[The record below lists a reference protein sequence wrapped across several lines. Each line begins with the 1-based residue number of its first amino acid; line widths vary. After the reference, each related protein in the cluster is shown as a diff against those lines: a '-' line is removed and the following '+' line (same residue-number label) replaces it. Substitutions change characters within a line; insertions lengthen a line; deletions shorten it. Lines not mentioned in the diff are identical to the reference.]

1 VIDNHQAVDTFK
13 MEHQRPGPS
22 PWLEELGPNDD
33 VASEIDLPSHA
44 DVVIVGAGMT
54 GCSLAYHLCTTSSI
68 NNGTVDSVLGGGGVG
83 IHSVVCIDGRCIS
96 GGASGRNGGIMWPC
110 IDEGFQ
116 MRTAAKMKAFVVE
129 HNIDAH
135 MIEGAGV
142 SLVYVDDADIAE
154 DDLLD
159 SRVKKIDPVACMAAP
174 GVFKCGYF
182 DSSVTSF
189 WPAKVVR
196 GLANAALSTKGST
209 TSVKFVLGC
218 YARSIQVGDDD
229 GSNGQN
235 PAAGG
240 DSEGMGNS
248 RTGSDRGDHRVA
260 SARQWQVSVATSKG
274 IIKCNRVIVAANGWL
289 PKVVP
294 ELKPYIR
301 ACTNTVLISSNPIPT
316 ELLWRVKQTTAGY
329 GGVEG
334 PRITSLVCGDGANEV
349 YLAVREDGRVVLGG
363 MRGGDI
369 TNTVSTTCGSESE
382 AEILGAGDDDTGA
395 GNPEIAEALQQWFSR
410 AFPELGA
417 QLEFKH
423 SWLGVLG
430 FPCDDNPITGHLQ
443 GALYKGKVSVCG
455 GFGGEGM
462 SRCFGLAQSLVQDIY
477 GVTVEESETAKA
489 WDVNRFKF

>member
-1 VIDNHQAVDTFK
+1 
-13 MEHQRPGPS
+13 MEHQTPGPS
-22 PWLEELGPNDD
+22 PWLEELGPADD
-33 VASEIDLPSHA
+33 VASETDLPGHA

-54 GCSLAYHLCTTSSI
+54 GCSLAYHLCTTSSMD
-68 NNGTVDSVLGGGGVG
+68 NGAATSVLGGGGVG

-110 IDEGFQ
+110 MDEGFQ
-116 MRTAAKMKAFVVE
+116 MRTAAKMKAFVAE

-135 MIEGAGV
+135 IVEGAGV
-142 SLVYVDDADIAE
+142 SLVYVDDGDAEE

-159 SRVKKIDPVACMAAP
+159 SRVEKIDPVACMGAAP

-182 DSSVTSF
+182 DSPVTSF

-218 YARSIQVGDDD
+218 YVRSIQVGDDD
-229 GSNGQN
+229 DGSDGQN
-235 PAAGG
+235 RAAGG
-240 DSEGMGNS
+240 DSERMGNS
-248 RTGSDRGDHRVA
+248 RTSNDGGHHGAA
-260 SARQWQVSVATSKG
+260 SARQWQVAIATSKG
-274 IIKCNRVIVAANGWL
+274 IIKCNRAIVATNGWL

-294 ELKPYIR
+294 QLKPHIR

-316 ELLWRVKQTTAGY
+316 ELLWRVRQTNAGCSA
-329 GGVEG
+329 VEG

-349 YLAVREDGRVVLGG
+349 YLAVRDDGRVILGG
-363 MRGGDI
+363 MRGGDS
-369 TNTVSTTCGSESE
+369 TNAISANCGRESE
-382 AEILGAGDDDTGA
+382 GEIPGAGDSDTGT
-395 GNPEIAEALQQWFSR
+395 GNTEIAEALRQWFSR

-430 FPCDDNPITGHLQ
+430 FPCDDHPITGHLQ
-443 GALYKGKVSVCG
+443 GPAYKGKVSVCG

-477 GVTVEESETAKA
+477 GVTVEESETAQA
-489 WDVNRFKF
+489 WDVNRFEF

>member
-1 VIDNHQAVDTFK
+1 
-13 MEHQRPGPS
+13 MEHQAPGPS
-22 PWLEELGPNDD
+22 PWLEELGPDDD
-33 VASEIDLPSHA
+33 VASETDLPSHA

-68 NNGTVDSVLGGGGVG
+68 NNGTAASVLGGGGVG

-110 IDEGFQ
+110 MGEGFQ
-116 MRTAAKMKAFVVE
+116 MRTAAKMKAFVAE

-135 MIEGAGV
+135 MIEGVGV
-142 SLVYVDDADIAE
+142 SLVYVDNGDTEE

-159 SRVKKIDPVACMAAP
+159 SRVEKIDPVACMGVAP

-196 GLANAALSTKGST
+196 GLANAALSTKDST

-218 YARSIQVGDDD
+218 YVRSIQVGDEDD
-229 GSNGQN
+229 GSDGQN
-235 PAAGG
+235 PATEG

-248 RTGSDRGDHRVA
+248 RTSSDGGRNGVA
-260 SARQWQVSVATSKG
+260 SSRQWQVTVTTSKG
-274 IIKCNRVIVAANGWL
+274 IIKCNHAIVAANGWL

-301 ACTNTVLISSNPIPT
+301 ACTNTVLISSNPIPE
-316 ELLWRVKQTTAGY
+316 ELLWRMKHTTAEY
-329 GGVEG
+329 SGVEG
-334 PRITSLVCGDGANEV
+334 QRIASLVCGDGANEV
-349 YLAVREDGRVVLGG
+349 YLAVRDDGRVILGG
-363 MRGGDI
+363 MRGGDS
-369 TNTVSTTCGSESE
+369 TNTIPATCGSESE
-382 AEILGAGDDDTGA
+382 VEIPGAGDNDTGT
-395 GNPEIAEALQQWFSR
+395 GNPEIADALKQWFSR
-410 AFPELGA
+410 AFPELGV
-417 QLEFKH
+417 QVEFKH

-430 FPCDDNPITGHLQ
+430 FPGDDHPITGHLQ
-443 GALYKGKVSVCG
+443 GPVYKGKVSVCG

-462 SRCFGLAQSLVQDIY
+462 SRCFGLAHSLVQDLY
-477 GVTVEESETAKA
+477 GVTVEESETANA
-489 WDVNRFKF
+489 WDVNRFEF

>member
-1 VIDNHQAVDTFK
+1 
-13 MEHQRPGPS
+13 MEHQTPGPS
-22 PWLEELGPNDD
+22 PWLEELGSDDD
-33 VASEIDLPSHA
+33 VASETDLPSHA

-54 GCSLAYHLCTTSSI
+54 GCSLAYHLCTSSSI
-68 NNGTVDSVLGGGGVG
+68 HNDTAASVLGGGGAG
-83 IHSVVCIDGRCIS
+83 IHSVVCIDGRCVS

-110 IDEGFQ
+110 SKDEGFQ
-116 MRTAAKMKAFVVE
+116 MRTAAKMKTFVAE
-129 HNIDAH
+129 HNIDAR
-135 MIEGAGV
+135 MVEGGGV
-142 SLVYVDDADIAE
+142 SLVYVDDNGDTTEE

-159 SRVKKIDPVACMAAP
+159 RAEKIDPVACMGAAP

-209 TSVKFVLGC
+209 TSAKFVLGC
-218 YARSIQVGDDD
+218 YARSIQVGGNND
-229 GSNGQN
+229 GSDGRN

-248 RTGSDRGDHRVA
+248 STSSDSGDHGA
-260 SARQWQVSVATSKG
+260 ESARQWQVTVTTSKG
-274 IIKCNRVIVAANGWL
+274 IIKCNRAIVAANGWL

-294 ELKPYIR
+294 ELKPYMK
-301 ACTNTVLISSNPIPT
+301 ACTNTVLISSNPIPAD
-316 ELLWRVKQTTAGY
+316 LLWRVKHTTAGY
-329 GGVEG
+329 SDVDG

-349 YLAVREDGRVVLGG
+349 YLAVRDDGRVILGG
-363 MRGGDI
+363 MRGGDS
-369 TNTVSTTCGSESE
+369 TNTTSADTCGGGIEG
-382 AEILGAGDDDTGA
+382 EIIPGAGDNDTGA
-395 GNPEIAEALQQWFSR
+395 GNPKIAEALRHWFSR

-430 FPCDDNPITGHLQ
+430 FPCDDCSITGHLQ
-443 GALYKGKVSVCG
+443 GPLYKGKVSVCG

-462 SRCFGLAQSLVQDIY
+462 SSCFGLAQALVQEIY
-477 GVTVEESETAKA
+477 GVAVEESETAKA
-489 WDVNRFKF
+489 CDVNRFEF